1 MTEMTFSDLWN
12 LMIKKYIKDK
22 PESLERDIKADFL
35 DALSNVSAT
44 LSTDSGARFFGDED
58 EEGNSFTYTAVKLT
72 EDILEE
78 EFWLSHPH
86 LDAEFYFA
94 ASCDETG
101 AEQFPGD
108 PGYITEG
115 FGMSCG
121 TEIDGEPARFYCL
134 MSDEVFVKYLWLV
147 RNNYVYNRY
156 MRGESGYIK
165 IETSEEEIT
174 RYDAAIQKYCE
185 KKGVVLDDTGFDY
198 FDVEHNCKIVYARG
212 NKELSNP
219 FRSNDFMMALAK
231 KKEDMEKE

>member
-1 MTEMTFSDLWN
+1 MTEMTYDEFREVIRDRY
-12 LMIKKYIKDK
+12 IKKQEDSRIR
-22 PESLERDIKADFL
+22 SVNGNFL
-35 DALSNVSAT
+35 NVMNNVTEILAT
-44 LSTDSGARFFGDED
+44 DEGAAFFGDED
-58 EEGNSFTYTAVKLT
+58 ANGNSFKYTAVKLT

-115 FGMSCG
+115 FGMSYG
-121 TEIDGEPARFYCL
+121 TKVEGEPARFYCL

-147 RNNYVYNRY
+147 RNNFVYENFY
-156 MRGESGYIK
+156 YTSRGMEAIK
-165 IETSEEEIT
+165 NKYKPSDEEIA
-174 RYDAAIQKYCE
+174 RYDTAIQKYCE

-198 FDVEHNCKIVYARG
+198 FDVEHNCTIVYARG
-212 NKELSNP
+212 K
-219 FRSNDFMMALAK
+219 
-231 KKEDMEKE
+231 